1 MPEIP
6 TPASL
11 TTPIVRTADL
21 VSRLTS
27 ILTTA
32 EREYTKAVAAYRRAL
47 LKDLSRLTRLHSK
60 FRNDDAG
67 LMKQRFWPRA
77 TRPDNPCP
85 EIREILS
92 MLRAHTSPTIQL
104 TQDQFNRY
112 WRGNFESLS
121 SLRAITR
128 SNSKYKG

>member
-11 TTPIVRTADL
+11 SNPIVRTGDL
-21 VSRLTS
+21 ITRLTS
-27 ILTTA
+27 FLATA

-67 LMKQRFWPRA
+67 LMKQRFWIRA

-85 EIREILS
+85 ELRKVLG
-92 MLRAHTSPTIQL
+92 MLRAHTSSTIQL
-104 TQDQFNRY
+104 TQDEFDRY

-121 SLRAITR
+121 SLRAITL
-128 SNSKYKG
+128 SNSKYKV

>member
-11 TTPIVRTADL
+11 TTPVVRTTDL
-21 VSRLTS
+21 LSRLTS

-32 EREYTKAVAAYRRAL
+32 EREYVKAVAAYRRAL
-47 LKDLSRLTRLHSK
+47 SKDLTRLTRLHTK

-67 LMKQRFWPRA
+67 LVKQLFWLRA
-77 TRPDNPCP
+77 SCPDNPCP
-85 EIREILS
+85 EIRNVLLL
-92 MLRAHTSPTIQL
+92 LRAHTSPTIQL
-104 TQDQFNRY
+104 SESEYNRY

-121 SLRAITR
+121 NLRAVTC